1 TSERRLEDMKCGE
14 LLWSD
19 RDSGW
24 ELLIPAVVK
33 FFEKACRT
41 SSRGRLFRFR
51 YKPGIQAVKAD
62 CPVPPALRI

>member
-1 TSERRLEDMKCGE
+1 MH
-14 LLWSD
+14 LL
-19 RDSGW
+19 
-24 ELLIPAVVK
+24 PAVVQ

-62 CPVPPALRI
+62 CPVPPALRISKRSWIRAVRGRR